1 MAVSTVGKQPIRSFI
16 SPPFKTCEW
25 PLARARVSGIRVTR
39 STHAAAQAATVSGT
53 VRTHV
58 RATPAKSAQT
68 LEKQSK
74 IQADWSDAS
83 AGTVVAIYRNSTGA
97 LHGSVPPSRKGRRS
111 TALRS
116 KDCENLRLAADHAI
130 CIGKP
135 LNRMLTVHFD
145 AAGISDPVKATG
157 QLLKLMG
164 DWLRCY
170 NTAIT
175 AVWVREAG
183 ASKGEHVHILL
194 SIPPPISRSFTRM
207 QRGWFRKIGAAWK
220 LGVYKSRPI
229 GGSHK
234 VAFSEASRD
243 LYQQAITGALHYL
256 LKGADAKARTAH
268 LIGKHGDGGELWGK
282 RCGTTENIGRTA
294 RLCSGLLK

>member
-25 PLARARVSGIRVTR
+25 PLAKARVSGIRVAR
-39 STHAAAQAATVSGT
+39 STSAATQAATVLGT
-53 VRTHV
+53 I
-58 RATPAKSAQT
+58 RAHACAAPAKPAHR
-68 LEKQSK
+68 LEKQSEN
-74 IQADWSDAS
+74 QTDWSGRQD
-83 AGTVVAIYRNSTGA
+83 GTVIAIYRNSIGA
-97 LHGSVPPSRKGRRS
+97 LHGSARSHRKGRRS

-116 KDCENLRLAADHAI
+116 KDCESLILAAEHANH
-130 CIGKP
+130 IGKP

-170 NTAIT
+170 NSAIT

-183 ASKGEHVHILL
+183 PAKGEHVHILL
-194 SIPPPISRSFTRM
+194 SVPPPILRSFTRM
-207 QRGWFRKIGAAWK
+207 QRGWFKKIGAAWK
-220 LGVYKSRPI
+220 LGVYLSRPI

-234 VAFSEASRD
+234 VAFSEASTN
-243 LYQQAITGALHYL
+243 LYQQALTGALHYL
-256 LKGADAKARTAH
+256 LKGADAKARAAH
-268 LIGKHGDGGELWGK
+268 GISRRDEGGELWGK
-282 RCGTTENIGRTA
+282 RCGITENIGRAA
-294 RLCSGLLK
+294 RLRSGRIK